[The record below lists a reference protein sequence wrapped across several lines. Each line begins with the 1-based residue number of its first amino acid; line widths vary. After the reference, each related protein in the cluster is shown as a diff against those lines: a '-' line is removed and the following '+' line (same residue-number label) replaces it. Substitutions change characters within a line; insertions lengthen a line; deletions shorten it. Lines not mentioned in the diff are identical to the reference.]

1 MLVFVSFFEILYLLI
16 FFLIYMYC
24 TREINLMSR
33 HKVYWSIPDKKF
45 PLGGWKVAK
54 LGDSPT

>member
-1 MLVFVSFFEILYLLI
+1 M
-16 FFLIYMYC
+16 IYMYY